1 MKHILIVEDETDHAE
16 LLQRALQ
23 RADEKF
29 QVTCLGR
36 LDEAQKFI
44 TETLPDLALVDFR
57 LPDGHGNLFVEAAAG
72 RFPVILLTAFGNER
86 TAVDAIKGGAL
97 DYVVKSPEM
106 FADAAHLVER
116 ALREWHHVQERNR
129 ADARLEAINQL
140 FVTMGADFADNVNRL
155 IALLGREVRAQMV
168 FYNQAS
174 GGRNMN
180 TVASWRTTKHL
191 PGCVQCQCS
200 ACSEMLRY
208 AAGHPGVFADVL
220 AKPKLENLFIH
231 PAEKHSVAGQVIRL
245 RQVPVGILCVF
256 FARPCDLNDADR
268 RLLGIFSSALAAE
281 ENRKRSED
289 ELRASDDRFRQ
300 IVQTAIEGIWV
311 TDEHDCLTFVNHR
324 VSEMLGYRPEE
335 LLQRPLRDFIAA
347 SEFSDYETQLAR
359 RRQGESG
366 QFERKLRH
374 KDGREVLAF
383 ISACPLFDSA
393 FAYRGGF
400 GMVTDI
406 TERRQLEMQLR
417 QAQKLDSIGQLAGGV
432 AHDFNNIL
440 AAIMMHL
447 SLLQQH
453 PNLDQETTDQIK
465 ELESETKRAANLT
478 RQLLMFSRRSVMQ
491 VRVLDVNEVVQHL
504 LKMLRRLLGEHI
516 TVHFESN
523 ANLSPVEADSGML
536 EQVVLNLVVNAR
548 DAMAKGGK
556 VTITTR
562 TTEIDLDS
570 VRHHSE
576 RRPGKFVAL
585 SVADTG
591 TGMDEQTL
599 KRIFEPFFT
608 TKDVGKGTGLGLP
621 TAYGIIKQH
630 QGWIE
635 VYTQLG
641 QGSVFEVFLP
651 AKNVPHG
658 HAELPAA
665 AGKAVGG
672 SDTILLVEDEDIV
685 RRPISIFLRK
695 LGYTVIEAANGKL
708 AFKLWRENRDKIN
721 LLYTDII
728 MPEGISGLE
737 LAGQLKM
744 EKPDLKVIISSG
756 YSTEIS
762 THGVTEKDEFVY
774 LAKPSSSS
782 VIASTI
788 RACLDKKTT
797 E

>member
-1 MKHILIVEDETDHAE
+1 MKHILIVEDELDHAE

-23 RADEKF
+23 RADQKF

-36 LDEAQKFI
+36 LDEAERFLA
-44 TETLPDLALVDFR
+44 TTLPNLALVDFR
-57 LPDGHGNLFVEAAAG
+57 LPDGQGNSFVEAAAG

-86 TAVDAIKGGAL
+86 TAVDAIKSGAL

-116 ALREWHHVQERNR
+116 ALREWHHLQERNR

-155 IALLGREVRAQMV
+155 IALLGREIGAQMV
-168 FYNQAS
+168 FYNQDAA
-174 GGRNMN
+174 GRNMN
-180 TVASWRTTKHL
+180 TVANWRTTEHL
-191 PGCVQCQCS
+191 HGCVECQCA
-200 ACSEMLRY
+200 ACAEMLQY
-208 AAGHPGVFADVL
+208 AAGHPGHFTKCSG
-220 AKPKLENLFIH
+220 KPETENLFIRR
-231 PAEKHSVAGQVIRL
+231 AEKHSLAGQVIRL
-245 RQVPVGILCVF
+245 RQTPVGILCVF
-256 FARPCDLNDADR
+256 FAHPGELNEADK

-281 ENRKRSED
+281 ENRKRAED

-324 VSEMLGYRPEE
+324 VSEMLGYRPDEM
-335 LLQRPLRDFIAA
+335 LQRPLREFIAPGDL
-347 SEFSDYETQLAR
+347 SEYETQRTR
-359 RRQGESG
+359 RRQGEAG
-366 QFERKLRH
+366 QSEHRLRH
-374 KDGREVLAF
+374 KSGQEVLAF
-383 ISACPLFDSA
+383 VSACPLFDNA
-393 FAYRGGF
+393 FVFRGGF
-400 GMVTDI
+400 AMITDI

-453 PNLDQETTDQIK
+453 PNLDTETTEQIK

-491 VRVLDVNEVVQHL
+491 VRVIEVNEVVQHL

-523 ANLSPVEADSGML
+523 GSLPPVEADSGML

-548 DAMAKGGK
+548 DAMPKGGK

-562 TTEIDLDS
+562 LTEIDLDS

-576 RRPGKFVAL
+576 RRPGKFITL

-591 TGMDEQTL
+591 TGIDEPTL

-635 VYTQLG
+635 VYTQLK
-641 QGSVFEVFLP
+641 QGSLFEVYLP
-651 AKNVPHG
+651 AKNVLRTHTEV
-658 HAELPAA
+658 HPATPA
-665 AGKAVGG
+665 QAVGG
-672 SDTILLVEDEDIV
+672 SETILLVEDEDIV
-685 RRPISIFLRK
+685 RRPISIYLRK

-708 AFKLWRENRDKIN
+708 AFKLWRDSRDKID

-728 MPEGISGLE
+728 MPEGITGLE

-762 THGVTEKDEFVY
+762 THGVTESDQFVY
-774 LAKPSSSS
+774 LAKPSTSGS
-782 VIASTI
+782 IAATI
-788 RACLDKKTT
+788 RACLDKK
-797 E
+797 

>member
-16 LLQRALQ
+16 LLQRALAGAQ
-23 RADEKF
+23 EKF

-36 LDEAQKFI
+36 LDDAQRFI
-44 TETLPDLALVDFR
+44 SQTLPDLALVDFR

-86 TAVDAIKGGAL
+86 TAVEAIKGGAL

-116 ALREWHHVQERNR
+116 ALREWHHLQERNR

-155 IALLGREVRAQMV
+155 IALLGREVGAQMV

-174 GGRNMN
+174 GGRKMN
-180 TVASWRTTKHL
+180 TVGGWRTTEHL
-191 PGCVQCQCS
+191 PECVQCNCA
-200 ACSEMLRY
+200 ACAEVLRY
-208 AAGHPGVFADVL
+208 AAGHPEYFADCL
-220 AKPKLENLFIH
+220 ARPETENLFVH
-231 PAEKHSVAGQVIRL
+231 AAEKHSVAGQVIRV
-245 RQVPVGILCVF
+245 RTTPVGILCVF
-256 FARPCDLNDADR
+256 FSRPGDLNEADR

-281 ENRKRSED
+281 ENRRRVED

-300 IVQTAIEGIWV
+300 IVQTSIEGIWV
-311 TDEHDCLTFVNHR
+311 SDEHDCLTFVNHR
-324 VSEMLGYRPEE
+324 VSEMLGYLPEE
-335 LLQRPLRDFIAA
+335 MLRRPLRDFIAA
-347 SEFSDYETQLAR
+347 SELSEYETQLAR
-359 RRQGESG
+359 RRQGEAG
-366 QFERKLRH
+366 QFERRLRH
-374 KDGREVLAF
+374 KAGHEVLAF

-393 FAYRGGF
+393 FAFRGGF
-400 GMVTDI
+400 AMMTDI

-453 PNLDQETTDQIK
+453 PNLDAETTDQIK

-491 VRVLDVNEVVQHL
+491 VRVVDVNEVVQHL

-516 TVHFESN
+516 AIQFDSN
-523 ANLSPVEADSGML
+523 AELPPVEADSGML
-536 EQVVLNLVVNAR
+536 EQVVVNLAVNAR
-548 DAMAKGGK
+548 DAMPRGGT

-562 TTEIDLDS
+562 LTEIDLDS

-576 RRPGKFVAL
+576 RRPGKFITLA
-585 SVADTG
+585 VADTG
-591 TGMDEQTL
+591 TGMAEKTL

-635 VYTQLG
+635 VYTQPG
-641 QGSVFEVFLP
+641 QGSLFEVYLP
-651 AKNVPHG
+651 AKNVPHAQ
-658 HAELPAA
+658 AEPPAPTLRA
-665 AGKAVGG
+665 IGG
-672 SDTILLVEDEDIV
+672 SETILLVEDEDIV
-685 RRPISIFLRK
+685 RRPISLYLRK
-695 LGYTVIEAANGKL
+695 LGYTVIEAPNGKE
-708 AFKLWRENRDKIN
+708 AFKLWRANRATID

-737 LAGQLKM
+737 LASQLKM
-744 EKPDLKVIISSG
+744 EKSDLRVIISSG

-762 THGVTEKDEFVY
+762 SHGVTEKDEFIY
-774 LAKPSSSS
+774 LAKPSSSTL
-782 VIASTI
+782 IATTI
-788 RACLDKKTT
+788 RACLDKK
-797 E
+797 

>member
-1 MKHILIVEDETDHAE
+1 MKHILIVEDENDHAE
-16 LLQRALQ
+16 LLQRSLA
-23 RADEKF
+23 RAHEKY

-36 LDEAQKFI
+36 LDDAQKFI
-44 TETLPDLALVDFR
+44 ADTLPDLALVDFR

-106 FADAAHLVER
+106 FADAAYLVER
-116 ALREWHHVQERNR
+116 ALREWRNLEERKR
-129 ADARLEAINQL
+129 ADGRLEAINQL

-155 IALLGREVRAQMV
+155 IALLGREIGAQMV

-174 GGRNMN
+174 GGRKMN
-180 TVASWRTTKHL
+180 TVAGWRTADHL
-191 PGCVQCQCS
+191 PGCVQCHCA
-200 ACSEMLRY
+200 ACAETLRY
-208 AAGHPGVFADVL
+208 AAGHPDYFA
-220 AKPKLENLFIH
+220 ASTARPEAENLFVH
-231 PAEKHSVAGQVIRL
+231 AAEKHSLAGQVIRL
-245 RQVPVGILCVF
+245 RSAPVGILCVF
-256 FARPCDLNDADR
+256 FSRPCTLNEADR

-281 ENRKRSED
+281 ENRKRAED

-311 TDEHDCLTFVNHR
+311 SDEKDCLTFVNHR
-324 VSEMLGYRPEE
+324 VAEMLGYRPEE
-335 LLQRPLRDFIAA
+335 MLRRPMRDFIAPGDL
-347 SEFSDYETQLAR
+347 SEYETQLAR
-359 RRQGESG
+359 RRQGEAG
-366 QFERKLRH
+366 QFERRLRH
-374 KDGREVLAF
+374 KAGHEVLAF

-393 FAYRGGF
+393 FVFRGGF
-400 GMVTDI
+400 AMLTDI

-453 PNLDQETTDQIK
+453 PNLDAETVDQIK
-465 ELESETKRAANLT
+465 ELENETKRAANLT

-491 VRVLDVNEVVQHL
+491 VRVVDVNEVVQHL

-516 TVHFESN
+516 TVQFEHHPEQL
-523 ANLSPVEADSGML
+523 AVEADSGML
-536 EQVVLNLVVNAR
+536 EQVVMNLVVNAR
-548 DAMAKGGK
+548 DAMPKGGQ

-562 TTEIDLDS
+562 ATEIDLDS

-576 RRPGKFVAL
+576 RRPGKFVTLA
-585 SVADTG
+585 VADTG
-591 TGMDEQTL
+591 TGMDDATL

-635 VYTQLG
+635 VYTQPG
-641 QGSVFEVFLP
+641 RGSLFEVFLP
-651 AKNVPHG
+651 AKNVSRIHTETHTATPHAPGG
-658 HAELPAA
+658 H
-665 AGKAVGG
+665 G
-672 SDTILLVEDEDIV
+672 TILLVEDEDIV
-685 RRPISIFLRK
+685 RRPISIYLRK
-695 LGYTVIEAANGKL
+695 LGYTVIEAPNGKQ
-708 AFKLWRENRDKIN
+708 AFTLWRDNRETID

-744 EKPDLKVIISSG
+744 EKPGLRVIISSG

-762 THGVTEKDEFVY
+762 THGVTEQDEFVY
-774 LAKPSSSS
+774 LAKPSTSA

-788 RACLDKKTT
+788 RACLDRK
-797 E
+797 

>member
-16 LLQRALQ
+16 LLRRALE

-29 QVTCLGR
+29 QVTCLVR
-36 LDEAQKFI
+36 LDDAQKFI
-44 TETLPDLALVDFR
+44 AETLPDLALVDFR

-116 ALREWHHVQERNR
+116 ALREWHHLQERNR

-155 IALLGREVRAQMV
+155 IALLGREIGAQMV
-168 FYNQAS
+168 FYNQS
-174 GGRNMN
+174 SSGRNMN
-180 TVASWRTTKHL
+180 TVAGWRTTEHL
-191 PGCVQCQCS
+191 PDCVQCQCR
-200 ACSEMLRY
+200 ACAEMLRY
-208 AAGHPGVFADVL
+208 AAGHPGYFADCV
-220 AKPKLENLFIH
+220 AKPETDNLFLH
-231 PAEKHSVAGQVIRL
+231 SAEKHSVAGQVIRL
-245 RQVPVGILCVF
+245 RQTPVGILCVF
-256 FARPCDLNDADR
+256 FARPGDLNEADR

-281 ENRKRSED
+281 ENRKRAED

-311 TDEHDCLTFVNHR
+311 SDEHDCLTFVNHR
-324 VSEMLGYRPEE
+324 VSEMLGYRPDEM
-335 LLQRPLRDFIAA
+335 LQRPLRDFIMAG
-347 SEFSDYETQLAR
+347 ELPEYETQLAR
-359 RRQGESG
+359 RRQGEAG
-366 QFERKLRH
+366 QFERRLRH
-374 KDGREVLAF
+374 QDGREVLAF

-393 FAYRGGF
+393 SVFRGGF
-400 GMVTDI
+400 AMITDI

-417 QAQKLDSIGQLAGGV
+417 QAQRLDSIGQLAGGV

-453 PNLDQETTDQIK
+453 PNLDAETTEQIK

-491 VRVLDVNEVVQHL
+491 VRVIDVNEVVQHL

-516 TVHFESN
+516 TVQFDHNQE
-523 ANLSPVEADSGML
+523 LPPVEADSGML

-548 DAMAKGGK
+548 DAMPKGGQ

-562 TTEIDLDS
+562 VTEIDLDS

-576 RRPGKFVAL
+576 RRPGKFITLA
-585 SVADTG
+585 VADTG
-591 TGMDEQTL
+591 TGMDEKTL

-621 TAYGIIKQH
+621 TAHGIVKQH

-635 VYTQLG
+635 VYSQLG
-641 QGSVFEVFLP
+641 QGSLFEVFLP
-651 AKNVPHG
+651 AKNAPRVRSEVSAPTAH
-658 HAELPAA
+658 
-665 AGKAVGG
+665 AVGG
-672 SDTILLVEDEDIV
+672 HETILLVEDEDIV
-685 RRPISIFLRK
+685 RRPISIYLRK
-695 LGYTVIEAANGKL
+695 LGYTVIEAANGKQ
-708 AFKLWRENRDKIN
+708 AFKLWRDNRDAIH

-728 MPEGISGLE
+728 MPEGISGLD

-744 EKPDLKVIISSG
+744 EKPGLRVIISSG
-756 YSTEIS
+756 YSTEIN
-762 THGVTEKDEFVY
+762 TQGVTEQDEFVY
-774 LAKPSSSS
+774 LAKPSSSGS
-782 VIASTI
+782 IAATI
-788 RACLDKKTT
+788 RACLDKK
-797 E
+797 

>member
-16 LLQRALQ
+16 LLQRALT
-23 RADEKF
+23 RDAEKF
-29 QVTCLGR
+29 RVTCLTR
-36 LDEAQKFI
+36 LDEAQQYI
-44 TETLPDLALVDFR
+44 AETLPDLALVDFR
-57 LPDGHGNLFVEAAAG
+57 LPDGQGNLFVEAAAG

-116 ALREWHHVQERNR
+116 ALREWHHLQERNR

-155 IALLGREVRAQMV
+155 IALLGREIGAQMV

-174 GGRNMN
+174 GGRKMN
-180 TVASWRTTKHL
+180 TVAGWRTTEYL
-191 PGCVQCQCS
+191 PSCVHCGCT
-200 ACSEMLRY
+200 ACAETLRY
-208 AAGHPGVFADVL
+208 AAGHQEYFAECL
-220 AKPKLENLFIH
+220 AKTEVENFFVH
-231 PAEKHSVAGQVIRL
+231 PAEQHSVAGQVIRL
-245 RQVPVGILCVF
+245 RQTPVGILCVF
-256 FARPCDLNDADR
+256 FARPNELNEADQ

-311 TDEHDCLTFVNHR
+311 SDENDCLTFVNHR
-324 VSEMLGYRPEE
+324 VSEMLGYRSEE
-335 LLQRPLRDFIAA
+335 MLQRPLVDFIMP
-347 SEFSDYETQLAR
+347 SELPEYETQLAR
-359 RRQGESG
+359 RRQGEAG

-374 KDGREVLAF
+374 KSGHEVLAF
-383 ISACPLFDSA
+383 ISACPLFDNASI
-393 FAYRGGF
+393 FRGGF
-400 GMVTDI
+400 AMLTDI

-453 PNLDQETTDQIK
+453 PNLDTETTDALK

-491 VRVLDVNEVVQHL
+491 VRVVDVNEVVQHL

-516 TVHFESN
+516 TVQFDSN
-523 ANLSPVEADSGML
+523 PQLSPVEADPGML
-536 EQVVLNLVVNAR
+536 EQVVMNLVVNAR
-548 DAMAKGGK
+548 DAMPKGGK
-556 VTITTR
+556 VTISTR
-562 TTEIDLDS
+562 LTEIDLES

-576 RRPGKFVAL
+576 RRPGKFITLA
-585 SVADTG
+585 VADTG
-591 TGMDEQTL
+591 TGMDEKTL

-608 TKDVGKGTGLGLP
+608 TKDIGKGTGLGLP

-635 VYTQLG
+635 VYTQLD
-641 QGSVFEVFLP
+641 QGTLFEVFLP
-651 AKNVPHG
+651 AKNVAHVPAETHAAPSPAIGGHG
-658 HAELPAA
+658 
-665 AGKAVGG
+665 
-672 SDTILLVEDEDIV
+672 TILLVEDEDIV
-685 RRPISIFLRK
+685 RRPISTYLRK
-695 LGYTVIEAANGKL
+695 LGYTVIEAPDGKQ
-708 AFKLWRENRDKIN
+708 AFKLWREHREQID

-737 LAGQLKM
+737 LAGQLKI

-756 YSTEIS
+756 YSTEINM
-762 THGVTEKDEFVY
+762 HGVISGQDNFVY

-782 VIASTI
+782 TIASTI
-788 RACLDKKTT
+788 RDCLDKK
-797 E
+797 

>member
-16 LLQRALQ
+16 LLQRALA

-29 QVTCLGR
+29 LVTCLGR
-36 LDEAQKFI
+36 LDEAQRFI
-44 TETLPDLALVDFR
+44 AETSPDLALVDFR
-57 LPDGHGNLFVEAAAG
+57 LPDGHGNLFVESAAG
-72 RFPVILLTAFGNER
+72 RFPVILLTSFGNER

-106 FADAAHLVER
+106 FADAAHLVKR
-116 ALREWHHVQERNR
+116 ALREWHNLQERNR

-155 IALLGREVRAQMV
+155 ITLLGREIGAQMV

-174 GGRNMN
+174 GGRKMN
-180 TVASWRTTKHL
+180 TVAGWRTTELL
-191 PGCVQCQCS
+191 PTCVQCGCA
-200 ACSEMLRY
+200 ACAETLRY
-208 AAGHPGVFADVL
+208 AAGHPDYFTKCLNLPDT
-220 AKPKLENLFIH
+220 ENLFLH
-231 PAEKHSVAGQVIRL
+231 PAEKHSFIGHVIRL
-245 RQVPVGILCVF
+245 RQTPVGILCVF
-256 FARPCDLNDADR
+256 FSRPCDLNEADR

-281 ENRKRSED
+281 ENRKRAED

-311 TDEHDCLTFVNHR
+311 SDENDCLTFVNHR
-324 VSEMLGYRPEE
+324 ISELLGYRPEE
-335 LLQRPLRDFIAA
+335 MLRRPMSDFVVAEELA
-347 SEFSDYETQLAR
+347 EYQTQLAR
-359 RRQGESG
+359 RRQGEAG
-366 QFERKLRH
+366 QFERRLRH
-374 KDGREVLAF
+374 KSGQEVFTF
-383 ISACPLFDSA
+383 ISACPLFDST
-393 FAYRGGF
+393 FVFRGGF
-400 GMVTDI
+400 AMITDI

-447 SLLQQH
+447 SLLQQN
-453 PNLDQETTDQIK
+453 PGLDPETIEAIK

-491 VRVLDVNEVVQHL
+491 VRIVDVNEVAQHL

-516 TVHFESN
+516 TVTFEP
-523 ANLSPVEADSGML
+523 AENLPTVEADSGML

-548 DAMAKGGK
+548 DAMPKGGK
-556 VTITTR
+556 VTLSTR
-562 TTEIDLDS
+562 ATEIDLDS

-576 RRPGKFVAL
+576 RRPGKFITLA
-585 SVADTG
+585 VADTG
-591 TGMDEQTL
+591 TGMDEPTL

-621 TAYGIIKQH
+621 TAYGIVKQH

-635 VYTQLG
+635 VYTQPG
-641 QGSVFEVFLP
+641 HGSLFEVFLP
-651 AKNVPHG
+651 AKNISRP
-658 HAELPAA
+658 HAETSTSPSHAP
-665 AGKAVGG
+665 GG
-672 SDTILLVEDEDIV
+672 NGTILLVEDEDIV

-695 LGYTVIEAANGKL
+695 LGYNVIEAPNGKQ
-708 AFKLWRENRDKIN
+708 AFTLWRENREKID

-744 EKPDLKVIISSG
+744 EKPGLQVIISSG

-762 THGVTEKDEFVY
+762 SHGVTEGDAYVY
-774 LAKPSSSS
+774 LAKPSTSA
-782 VIASTI
+782 VIAQTI
-788 RACLDKKTT
+788 RACLYK